1 MYNSGIDD
9 VSSIMDF
16 LKDKGI
22 ATSSGAW
29 YTYKYCNR
37 ETGEI
42 IEEIRFQRK
51 DFHNKLFS
59 REEIRKDISDYY
71 ITTYIKR
78 DGSDEGD
85 STPFIHIEETEDD
98 N

>member
-1 MYNSGIDD
+1 M
-9 VSSIMDF
+9 V
-16 LKDKGI
+16 
-22 ATSSGAW
+22 
-29 YTYKYCNR
+29 
-37 ETGEI
+37 
-42 IEEIRFQRK
+42 
-51 DFHNKLFS
+51 KLFS
-59 REEIRKDISDYY
+59 REEIRKDILSNISDYY